1 MKQIVKNGDT
11 LRKPQDPEKDG
22 YVFQGWKVRGES
34 EKTDGRDEPAAASTD
49 GYFDGFGAV
58 SSIDDDEE
66 IILDADFSKV
76 FYVAFHNE
84 DGDIFDQR
92 EYQDGDTCD
101 TSDVDL
107 VLAHNENNQ
116 DSLAGWSTS
125 EDEET
130 RKNSMVEKTFAV
142 TQDMDLYPVIGKR
155 IQVVF
160 HNYKDDMDDSWG
172 RGWLPE
178 DQYVADGGTVT
189 DPDYEGNPESY
200 GDPEVR
206 GYETGG
212 WSVTPYDFS
221 DGAMNAQAP
230 YDFSQ
235 PVSASNFEEG
245 KPRILDLYIIWK
257 PAEKT
262 TYRIIAHME
271 NVQKDHSENVTRHQN
286 HTIAYSF
293 FGYND
298 EVASAKPGDVITKDT
313 PEVQEVISNVLQ
325 FNSGYKLAEQP
336 PVDLDTEKVTV
347 ERNGSSQFDIY
358 FDAVPFDIEFHPF
371 YNGNLE
377 YYTSN
382 DDGTEQGWRHNQE
395 YYTVSLP
402 GPEIHIQAYIGE
414 DLSSVWP
421 DPRNASVT
429 PKGTQ
434 VQGLVPFA
442 WESDE
447 GWYRYTETPQSFSS
461 LAKKGTTTISLHLVC
476 GVDYRKRELH
486 SMFEKDDAASW
497 KDDPKNSFEE
507 NIRTTYAADNAKQD
521 TYGPRDGFRKLDDS
535 EIPAGMPRT
544 DASRHVV
551 YEYYVRNRHPL
562 YVFDRGRLIAAFDDE
577 KTGEPD
583 VAEKY
588 GAYTPLGGP
597 IGYGNSLDRQLDEAL
612 QRLDQPDGQIFSYWE
627 NCDMNGNT
635 GEPGEPFTNQYSMPD
650 GTQYVTAHWA
660 PKEPVVTAKPGNGE
674 EDLEIKVYGGK
685 VSTLPRPEK
694 DGYTFAG
701 WKTEAGDPFY
711 DNSEVKEDT
720 TIIAQWYKEGQ
731 RIRVVYDAGEGTNPP
746 EDTRIYVPG
755 ASIIVKGAPTA
766 PEGKYFS
773 GWTLKS
779 KSYRKGERVTIDSDL
794 AELAVPEETP
804 TPADML
810 ASEQEAE
817 LSGQNL
823 AAGQD
828 LAPGQTAAAPSSGL
842 TVLTLTAAYSDKPQ
856 PVSLTYYLN
865 DGTDKS
871 VSEEY
876 QNNEDTLLKDAQALN
891 FKREGYTFEGWNTK
905 ADGSGT
911 AYKPGKKVCVDNLTE
926 NKLFAQWKPIPVKE
940 TEKETEAAETE
951 TEAAETETETEA
963 AETET
968 ETEAAETETETEAAE
983 TETEAAETE
992 TETEAAETET
1002 EAAETE
1008 TEARKSKDQTE
1019 NTPATPEASVK
1030 TGDQNPVGLYMTYAI
1045 VALAAAC
1052 GLAAVL
1058 LRLRR
1063 RKESD

>member
-58 SSIDDDEE
+58 SGIDDDEE

-172 RGWLPE
+172 RRWLPE

-200 GDPEVR
+200 GDPEIR

-245 KPRILDLYIIWK
+245 KPRVLDLYIIWK

-486 SMFEKDDAASW
+486 SMFEKNDAASW

-521 TYGPRDGFRKLDDS
+521 TYGPYDRFRKLDDS

-597 IGYGNSLDRQLDEAL
+597 IGSGNSLYRQLDEAL
-612 QRLDQPDGQIFSYWE
+612 QRLDQPDGQIFLYWE

-635 GEPGEPFTNQYSMPD
+635 GEPGEPFTNQYAMPD
-650 GTQYVTAHWA
+650 GTQYVTAHWV
-660 PKEPVVTAKPGNGE
+660 PKEPVVTVKPDNGE
-674 EDLEIKVYGGK
+674 EDLEIKAHDGK

-711 DNSEVKEDT
+711 DNSEVTEDT

-810 ASEQEAE
+810 ASEQETE

-828 LAPGQTAAAPSSGL
+828 QAAGHDQAAGQDQAAWQDQAAGQTAGAPSSGL

-891 FKREGYTFEGWNTK
+891 FKREGYTFEGWNTRP
-905 ADGSGT
+905 DGSGEDYDPEDRI
-911 AYKPGKKVCVDNLTE
+911 AVDDTSE
-926 NKLFAQWKPIPVKE
+926 NVLYAQWEKIPPEE
-940 TEKETEAAETE
+940 TESETEPEPETEAPSEQTPQTTTTATEESESTESETEYSTEADETE
-951 TEAAETETETEA
+951 TESEKAPASLAKLAKQTEA
-963 AETET
+963 
-968 ETEAAETETETEAAE
+968 
-983 TETEAAETE
+983 
-992 TETEAAETET
+992 
-1002 EAAETE
+1002 
-1008 TEARKSKDQTE
+1008 
-1019 NTPATPEASVK
+1019 PEGRSVK
-1030 TGDQNPVGLYMTYAI
+1030 TGDETNISLYLTM
-1045 VALAAAC
+1045 ALTALVAAAI
-1052 GLAAVL
+1052 LI
-1058 LRLRR
+1058 
-1063 RKESD
+1063 RKKKEENC